1 MNSVLREPVLLL
13 YVLFFPPLP
22 TDTSTSCILY
32 THHSPTHPHPP
43 TRPTNTFQVCT
54 ISDQV
59 KEVAKKLRFRKVSS
73 GRGLM
78 PCLLVTSLLCRVVPP
93 LPFDLHC
100 SCPFDLDVIFFG
112 RGTAA
117 SRTHGHT
124 TCHPHPVLCLPHR
137 ARCRR
142 AHCVSLACLILVSGG
157 VFPVR
162 SRSGSGMAGQEQRG
176 DCAQDQSQGKAGRG
190 RRRVLRL

>member
-1 MNSVLREPVLLL
+1 
-13 YVLFFPPLP
+13 
-22 TDTSTSCILY
+22 
-32 THHSPTHPHPP
+32 
-43 TRPTNTFQVCT
+43 
-54 ISDQV
+54 
-59 KEVAKKLRFRKVSS
+59 
-73 GRGLM
+73 
-78 PCLLVTSLLCRVVPP
+78 LVTSSLCCVVPP

-117 SRTHGHT
+117 SRTHGHN

-157 VFPVR
+157 VFPFALALGWQDKNNAAIVLKINLKEKQVEVDEEFYDCEIEEV
-162 SRSGSGMAGQEQRG
+162 SRQ
-176 DCAQDQSQGKAGRG
+176 
-190 RRRVLRL
+190 